1 MALGVPER
9 RDRELSVRPPY
20 AGEQRRLC
28 SKGSGKVSRGQ
39 TSKQGLPSRNSW
51 ACCSSSCVVWE
62 LMLQRVFSHN
72 VASAFLRH
80 PFMTEQRSWRM
91 YQRTSKGRESRHA
104 GGHNHVGRR

>member
-39 TSKQGLPSRNSW
+39 TSNQVLPSRNSW
-51 ACCSSSCVVWE
+51 ACCSSSWMVWE
-62 LMLQRVFSHN
+62 FMSQRVFLHK
-72 VASAFLRH
+72 VETAFCRH
-80 PFMTEQRSWRM
+80 PFVTEQSSWQM
-91 YQRTSKGRESRHA
+91 
-104 GGHNHVGRR
+104 